1 MYVYSRVYLVILIF
15 VICIDKINVYALP
28 VWRLIKDIY
37 IYVWLVNAIFDYLFS
52 SLSIKEL
59 SEYIYDV
66 RIVEPQCRISGCL
79 QIIIYIQEHFPELL
93 DER

>member
-37 IYVWLVNAIFDYLFS
+37 IERLELTLDMAFFDPL
-52 SLSIKEL
+52 LEAA
-59 SEYIYDV
+59 
-66 RIVEPQCRISGCL
+66 CL
-79 QIIIYIQEHFPELL
+79 GGMIWT
-93 DER
+93 

>member
-37 IYVWLVNAIFDYLFS
+37 STSRSWEIPYDCNVSSSSKLLPYVTFGTDGH
-52 SLSIKEL
+52 LS
-59 SEYIYDV
+59 D
-66 RIVEPQCRISGCL
+66 IVIR
-79 QIIIYIQEHFPELL
+79 
-93 DER
+93 